1 MGVCDSSND
10 GKNIKKKRR
19 KQNNIEEQKQKPRKK
34 NHELVKADLD
44 DSRHMSEQDLDE
56 REEILKRGKK
66 KELQNMINNYSGDI
80 NDYSFGQNK
89 TLLLQ
94 ACMTCPNANVIDMIM
109 QKGADID
116 KEEYQTGNTAIFL
129 SAVDL
134 KVDFVKKLLNYNPNL
149 QHRNHAGQN
158 IFDFLNFQLFEQ
170 RQKIGRELTDE
181 ERDKYQ
187 EIENMLNE
195 YVGKE

>member
-1 MGVCDSSND
+1 MGVCNSSNGDKRKSNPNRKD
-10 GKNIKKKRR
+10 GN
-19 KQNNIEEQKQKPRKK
+19 K
-34 NHELVKADLD
+34 NHRDKTKSRGLVKADLD
-44 DSRHMSEQDLDE
+44 DDSHQISENNIDQRD
-56 REEILKRGKK
+56 RILKRGQR
-66 KELQNMINNYSGDI
+66 KELQNMIDNYDEEI
-80 NDYSFGQNK
+80 DDYAFGQNK

-94 ACMTCPNANVIDMIM
+94 ACMICPNPDVVDMIM
-109 QKGADID
+109 AKGADVD
-116 KEEYQTGNTAIFL
+116 KEEYQTGNTALFL

-134 KVDFVKKLLNYNPNL
+134 KVDFVRKLLSYNPNL

-170 RQKIGRELTDE
+170 RQKIGREMTDE

-187 EIENMLNE
+187 EIENMLND

>member
-1 MGVCDSSND
+1 MGVCNSSNGDKRKSNPNRKD
-10 GKNIKKKRR
+10 GN
-19 KQNNIEEQKQKPRKK
+19 K
-34 NHELVKADLD
+34 NHRDKTKSRGLVKADLD
-44 DSRHMSEQDLDE
+44 DDSHQISENNIDQRD
-56 REEILKRGKK
+56 RILKRGQR
-66 KELQNMINNYSGDI
+66 KELQNMIDNYDEEI
-80 NDYSFGQNK
+80 DDYAFGQNK

-94 ACMTCPNANVIDMIM
+94 ACMICPNPDVVDMIM
-109 QKGADID
+109 AKGADVD
-116 KEEYQTGNTAIFL
+116 KEEYQTGNTALFL

-134 KVDFVKKLLNYNPNL
+134 KVDFVRKLLNYNPNL

-170 RQKIGRELTDE
+170 RQKIGREMTDE

-187 EIENMLNE
+187 EIENMLSD

>member
-1 MGVCDSSND
+1 MGICNSSND
-10 GKNIKKKRR
+10 EKR
-19 KQNNIEEQKQKPRKK
+19 KSNPNHKKPRNTSKSRG
-34 NHELVKADLD
+34 LVKADLD
-44 DSRHMSEQDLDE
+44 DDSHQISENIDQRDA
-56 REEILKRGKK
+56 ILKRGQR
-66 KELQNMINNYSGDI
+66 KELQNMIENYNEEID
-80 NDYSFGQNK
+80 DYAFGQNK

-94 ACMTCPNANVIDMIM
+94 ACMICPNPDVVDMIM
-109 QKGADID
+109 AKGADVD
-116 KEEYQTGNTAIFL
+116 KEEYQTGNTALFL

-134 KVDFVKKLLNYNPNL
+134 KVDFVKKLLKYNPNL

-170 RQKIGRELTDE
+170 RQKIGREMTEE

-187 EIENMLNE
+187 EIENMLND

>member
-1 MGVCDSSND
+1 MGVCNSSNGD
-10 GKNIKKKRR
+10 KRKSHPNRKNG
-19 KQNNIEEQKQKPRKK
+19 NK
-34 NHELVKADLD
+34 NHQDKTKSRGLVKADLD
-44 DSRHMSEQDLDE
+44 DDSHQISENNIDQRD
-56 REEILKRGKK
+56 RILKRGQR
-66 KELQNMINNYSGDI
+66 KELQNMIDNYDEEI
-80 NDYSFGQNK
+80 DDYAFGQNK

-94 ACMTCPNANVIDMIM
+94 ACMICPNPDVVDMIM
-109 QKGADID
+109 AKGADVD
-116 KEEYQTGNTAIFL
+116 KEEYQTGNTALFL

-134 KVDFVKKLLNYNPNL
+134 KVDFVRKLLNYNPNL

-170 RQKIGRELTDE
+170 RQKIGREMTDE

-187 EIENMLNE
+187 EIENMLND

>member
-1 MGVCDSSND
+1 MGACESSN
-10 GKNIKKKRR
+10 NKKGQN
-19 KQNNIEEQKQKPRKK
+19 KQSQKYNNRGHRETKK
-34 NHELVKADLD
+34 STKLVKA
-44 DSRHMSEQDLDE
+44 ELDE
-56 REEILKRGKK
+56 DSNQISESEVDQRDDILKRGNR
-66 KELQNMINNYSGDI
+66 KELQNMINNYNEEID
-80 NDYSFGQNK
+80 DYAFGQNK

-94 ACMTCPNANVIDMIM
+94 ACMKCPNPDVVDMIM
-109 QKGADID
+109 AKGADVD
-116 KEEYQTGNTAIFL
+116 KEEYQTGNTALFL

-134 KVDFVKKLLNYNPNL
+134 KVKFVKKLLNYNPNL

-158 IFDFLNFQLFEQ
+158 IFDFLNYQLFEQ
-170 RQKIGRELTDE
+170 RQKIGREMTED

>member
-1 MGVCDSSND
+1 MGICNSSND
-10 GKNIKKKRR
+10 EKRKSNPNHREANKN
-19 KQNNIEEQKQKPRKK
+19 PRNTSKSRG
-34 NHELVKADLD
+34 LVKADLD
-44 DSRHMSEQDLDE
+44 DDSHQISENIDQRDA
-56 REEILKRGKK
+56 ILKRGQR
-66 KELQNMINNYSGDI
+66 KELQNMIENYNEEID
-80 NDYSFGQNK
+80 DYAFGQNK

-94 ACMTCPNANVIDMIM
+94 ACMICPNPDVVDMIM
-109 QKGADID
+109 AKGADVD
-116 KEEYQTGNTAIFL
+116 KEEYQTGNTALFL

-134 KVDFVKKLLNYNPNL
+134 KVDFVKKLLKYNPNL

-170 RQKIGRELTDE
+170 RQKIGREMTEE

-187 EIENMLNE
+187 EIENMLND

>member
-1 MGVCDSSND
+1 MGVCNSSND
-10 GKNIKKKRR
+10 DKRKSNPNR
-19 KQNNIEEQKQKPRKK
+19 KDGNK
-34 NHELVKADLD
+34 NHRDKTKSRGLVKADLD
-44 DSRHMSEQDLDE
+44 DDSHQISENNIDQRD
-56 REEILKRGKK
+56 RILKRGQR
-66 KELQNMINNYSGDI
+66 KELQNMIDNYDEEI
-80 NDYSFGQNK
+80 DDYAFGQNK

-94 ACMTCPNANVIDMIM
+94 ACMICPNPDVVDMIM
-109 QKGADID
+109 AKGADVD
-116 KEEYQTGNTAIFL
+116 KEEYQTGNTALFL

-134 KVDFVKKLLNYNPNL
+134 KVDFVRKLLNYNPNL

-170 RQKIGRELTDE
+170 RQKIGREMTDE

-187 EIENMLNE
+187 EIENMLND

>member
-1 MGVCDSSND
+1 MGICNSSND
-10 GKNIKKKRR
+10 EKRKSNPNHREANKN
-19 KQNNIEEQKQKPRKK
+19 PRNTSKSRG
-34 NHELVKADLD
+34 LVKADLD
-44 DSRHMSEQDLDE
+44 DDSHQISENIDQRDAP
-56 REEILKRGKK
+56 LKRGQR
-66 KELQNMINNYSGDI
+66 KELQNMIENYNEEID
-80 NDYSFGQNK
+80 DYAFGQNK

-94 ACMTCPNANVIDMIM
+94 ACMICPNPDVVDMIM
-109 QKGADID
+109 AKGADVD
-116 KEEYQTGNTAIFL
+116 KEEYQTGNTALFL

-134 KVDFVKKLLNYNPNL
+134 KVDFVKKLLKYNPNL

-170 RQKIGRELTDE
+170 RQKIGREMTEE

-187 EIENMLNE
+187 EIENMLND

>member
-1 MGVCDSSND
+1 MGICNSSND
-10 GKNIKKKRR
+10 EKRKSNPNHR
-19 KQNNIEEQKQKPRKK
+19 EANK
-34 NHELVKADLD
+34 NHRNASKSRGLVKAELD
-44 DSRHMSEQDLDE
+44 DDSHQISENIDQRDT
-56 REEILKRGKK
+56 ILKRGQR
-66 KELQNMINNYSGDI
+66 KELQNMIENYNEEID
-80 NDYSFGQNK
+80 DYAFGQNK

-94 ACMTCPNANVIDMIM
+94 ACMICSNPDVVDMIM
-109 QKGADID
+109 AKGADVD
-116 KEEYQTGNTAIFL
+116 KEEYQTGNTALFL

-134 KVDFVKKLLNYNPNL
+134 KVDFVKKLLKYNPNL

-170 RQKIGRELTDE
+170 RQKIGREMTEE

>member
-1 MGVCDSSND
+1 MGVCNSSND
-10 GKNIKKKRR
+10 DKRKSNPNR
-19 KQNNIEEQKQKPRKK
+19 KDGNK
-34 NHELVKADLD
+34 NHRDKTKSRGLVKADLD
-44 DSRHMSEQDLDE
+44 DDYHQISENNIDQRD
-56 REEILKRGKK
+56 RILKRGQR
-66 KELQNMINNYSGDI
+66 KELQNMIDNYDEEI
-80 NDYSFGQNK
+80 DDYAFGQNK

-94 ACMTCPNANVIDMIM
+94 ACMICPNPDVVDMIM
-109 QKGADID
+109 AKGADVD
-116 KEEYQTGNTAIFL
+116 KEEYQTGNTALFL

-134 KVDFVKKLLNYNPNL
+134 KVDFVRKLLNYNPNL

-170 RQKIGRELTDE
+170 RQKIGREMTDE

-187 EIENMLNE
+187 EIENMLND

>member
-1 MGVCDSSND
+1 MGICNSSND
-10 GKNIKKKRR
+10 EKRKSNPNHREANKN
-19 KQNNIEEQKQKPRKK
+19 PRNTSKSRG
-34 NHELVKADLD
+34 LVKADLD
-44 DSRHMSEQDLDE
+44 DDSHQISENIDQRDAV
-56 REEILKRGKK
+56 LKRGQR
-66 KELQNMINNYSGDI
+66 KELQNMIENYNEEID
-80 NDYSFGQNK
+80 DYAFGQNK

-94 ACMTCPNANVIDMIM
+94 ACMICPNPDVVDMIM
-109 QKGADID
+109 AKGADVD
-116 KEEYQTGNTAIFL
+116 KEEYQTGNTALFL

-134 KVDFVKKLLNYNPNL
+134 KVDFVKKLLKYNPNL

-170 RQKIGRELTDE
+170 RQKIGREITEE

-187 EIENMLNE
+187 DIENMLND

>member
-1 MGVCDSSND
+1 MIDNYD
-10 GKNIKKKRR
+10 
-19 KQNNIEEQKQKPRKK
+19 
-34 NHELVKADLD
+34 
-44 DSRHMSEQDLDE
+44 
-56 REEILKRGKK
+56 EEI
-66 KELQNMINNYSGDI
+66 D
-80 NDYSFGQNK
+80 DYSFGQNK

-94 ACMTCPNANVIDMIM
+94 ACMICPNPDVVDMIM
-109 QKGADID
+109 AKGADVD
-116 KEEYQTGNTAIFL
+116 KEEYQTGNTALFL

-134 KVDFVKKLLNYNPNL
+134 KVDFVRKLLNYNPNL

-170 RQKIGRELTDE
+170 RQKIGREMTDE

-187 EIENMLNE
+187 EIENMLND